1 MNNSMISAAVTMN
14 GLQRK
19 LELISDNI
27 ANVDTVGYKAKQGS
41 FQDVL
46 TRVQQQ
52 GDAFQLGGRRS
63 DAGYNLGFGARMSE
77 VTHDLTQGAL
87 KESGRLSDIA
97 IEGNAVFEVQVN
109 GEKAWTR
116 EGGFQLSTL
125 GDDNRNVYLMTN
137 QGHPVMGTNGQPIRI
152 PADSKLQV
160 DSDGTVRALN
170 ANGTS
175 TPAGQISLARVNR
188 SEGLVQT
195 EGNIFLLAD
204 GANEAE
210 VLSNAGVTAQVR
222 QGYVEQSNVDLTAQ
236 MTDLLQVQRAYQL
249 SAKALT
255 SSDTMATLANGI
267 RP

>member
-19 LELISDNI
+19 LDLISDNI

-41 FQDVL
+41 FQDTL
-46 TRVQQQ
+46 TRVQNQ
-52 GDAFQLGGRRS
+52 GKDFQLDGRRT
-63 DAGYNLGFGARMSE
+63 DAGFNLGFGARMSE
-77 VTHDLTQGAL
+77 VTIDLTQGPL
-87 KESGRLSDIA
+87 KETGSLSDIA
-97 IEGNAVFEVQVN
+97 IEGNGVFEVQVN

-116 EGGFQLSTL
+116 EGGFQLASL
-125 GDDNRNVYLMTN
+125 GDDARNVYLMTN

-152 PADSKLQV
+152 PANSKLQV
-160 DSDGTVRALN
+160 DGDGTVRALN
-170 ANGTS
+170 PNGTS
-175 TPAGQISLARVNR
+175 TPAGRISVARVDR

-195 EGNIFLLAD
+195 DGNVFVLAE

-210 VLSNAGVTAQVR
+210 VLTNTGVTAQVR

-249 SAKALT
+249 AAKALT

-267 RP
+267 RQ